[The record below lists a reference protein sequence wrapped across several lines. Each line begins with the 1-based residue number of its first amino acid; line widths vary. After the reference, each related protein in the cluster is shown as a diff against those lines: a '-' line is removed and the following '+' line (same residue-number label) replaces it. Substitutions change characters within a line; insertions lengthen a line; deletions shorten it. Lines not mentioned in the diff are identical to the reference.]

1 MPRHPRNTTL
11 AHHDRPALEAR
22 AAELENAYAA
32 HRQAGLAL
40 DVTRG
45 KPSIE
50 QLELAAGLDGI
61 LAGDYRLADGTDAR
75 GYGGLDGIPEM
86 KAIAAAWLGAGT
98 DSVIVGGNSSLA
110 LMYQLVAWACAFG
123 AGGRG
128 EPWSR
133 VPGGPRFL
141 CPVPG
146 YDRHFTV
153 CEELGIAMTP
163 VPMTGAGPDMDAVEA
178 LVASDASVRGM
189 WCVPKYSNP
198 TGETYSAA
206 TVERVAA
213 LARRARP
220 GFTVLWDNAYAV
232 HDLYEPEPLTAVMPL
247 AREHGTEDSI
257 VMIGSTSKVTFAG
270 GGVAFI
276 GTSPANAA
284 WLRERLAVTT
294 IGPDKVN
301 QLRHARLLR
310 DMDGVRR
317 HMERHAAI
325 LAPKFEAVLT
335 RLDGSLGGRGV
346 GEWTRPR
353 GGYFISFDT
362 LPGLAREIVRLA
374 GEAGVKLT
382 PAGAAYPYGRD
393 EEDRNI
399 RLAPSFPP
407 LEEVEAAADV
417 FVTCVELASTRKRL
431 REMNA

>member
-1 MPRHPRNTTL
+1 MRL
-11 AHHDRPALEAR
+11 EQYDRTSLEAR
-22 AAELENAYAA
+22 VAELEGVHAS
-32 HRQAGLAL
+32 HREAGLAL

-45 KPSIE
+45 KPSLE
-50 QLELAAGLDGI
+50 QLELAADLDGI

-86 KAIAAAWLGAGT
+86 KAIAAAWLGARE

-110 LMYQLVAWACAFG
+110 LMYQYVAWACAHG
-123 AGGRG
+123 AGGN

-163 VPMTGAGPDMDAVEA
+163 VPMTGAGPDMDVVER
-178 LVASDASVRGM
+178 LVDEDPRYVGM

-198 TGETYSAA
+198 TGEIYSAE

-232 HDLYEPEPLTAVMPL
+232 HDLYEPEPLTEVMPL
-247 AREHGTEDSI
+247 ARQHGTEDAL

-270 GGVAFI
+270 AGVAFL

-284 WLRERLAVTT
+284 WLRKRLAVTT

-310 DMDGVRR
+310 DMEGVRR

-325 LAPKFEAVLT
+325 LAPKFEAVLS
-335 RLDGSLGGRGV
+335 RLEHGLGGRGV

-353 GGYFISFDT
+353 GGYFISFDA
-362 LPGLAREIVRLA
+362 LPGLAQEIVRLA
-374 GEAGVKLT
+374 EEAGVKLT
-382 PAGAAYPYGRD
+382 PAGAAFPYGRD
-393 EEDRNI
+393 DEDRNI

-417 FVTCVELASTRKRL
+417 FVTCVELAASRKRL